1 LQAKETLSVL
11 TLHSN
16 SNILKTNKDSQTFP
30 TKKIKI
36 KKITNFIQRYWCTT
50 TSSHNKLDV
59 VLSVMGRSVPL
70 DNITL
75 IHPLLHFS
83 FFAAG
88 FAATI
93 AIITVICTD
102 RFRRKSQPV
111 PPKIEPS
118 DVSKVL
124 NDSSLPSTAV
134 ATRNSS
140 RHEQENPPPTT
151 DDKDKPETDNNE
163 FTIKELPLPPAMLVP
178 KEPFSGNN
186 MKRVTSE
193 RRASFS
199 LSMKMPRSLSLAKNW
214 DHLKEEKIKKN
225 WDHLKEEH
233 IKPKLKPEQD
243 SVWMKTIILG
253 EKCVPD
259 DEDDP
264 IIFEGKGK
272 KIAAYHPKSTMS
284 ISRQNSVLE
293 PDALCVS
300 QSQTQED
307 RINNI

>member
-1 LQAKETLSVL
+1 
-11 TLHSN
+11 
-16 SNILKTNKDSQTFP
+16 
-30 TKKIKI
+30 
-36 KKITNFIQRYWCTT
+36 
-50 TSSHNKLDV
+50 
-59 VLSVMGRSVPL
+59 MGRSVPL
-70 DNITL
+70 DDITL

-83 FFAAG
+83 FLAAG

-102 RFRRKSQPV
+102 LFRKKSQPDE
-111 PPKIEPS
+111 PKIEPS

-124 NDSSLPSTAV
+124 NDSSVPSTAL

-140 RHEQENPPPTT
+140 QHEQENPPPT
-151 DDKDKPETDNNE
+151 DDKDKPETDNNNE
-163 FTIKELPLPPAMLVP
+163 FLIKELPLPPAMLVP
-178 KEPFSGNN
+178 KEPFSGSH

-199 LSMKMPRSLSLAKNW
+199 LSMKMPRSLSLARNW

-225 WDHLKEEH
+225 WDHLKEDKNKIKKNWDHLKQEH
-233 IKPKLKPEQD
+233 IKPKLKQEPD

-259 DEDDP
+259 EEDDP

-284 ISRQNSVLE
+284 MSRQNSVFE
-293 PDALCVS
+293 PDAFSVS
-300 QSQTQED
+300 KTQTQED

>member
-1 LQAKETLSVL
+1 
-11 TLHSN
+11 
-16 SNILKTNKDSQTFP
+16 
-30 TKKIKI
+30 
-36 KKITNFIQRYWCTT
+36 
-50 TSSHNKLDV
+50 
-59 VLSVMGRSVPL
+59 MGRSVPL
-70 DNITL
+70 DDTTL

-83 FFAAG
+83 FLAAG

-102 RFRRKSQPV
+102 LFRKKSQPE

-124 NDSSLPSTAV
+124 NDSTIPSTAV

-140 RHEQENPPPTT
+140 QHEQENSPST
-151 DDKDKPETDNNE
+151 DDKDKQENDNNE
-163 FTIKELPLPPAMLVP
+163 FMKKELPLPPAMLVP
-178 KEPFSGNN
+178 KEPYYGNHL
-186 MKRVTSE
+186 KRVTSE

-199 LSMKMPRSLSLAKNW
+199 LSMKMPRSLSLARNWDHLKEDKIKRNWDHLKEDKIKKNW
-214 DHLKEEKIKKN
+214 DHLKEDKIKKN

-233 IKPKLKPEQD
+233 IKPKLKQEPD

-259 DEDDP
+259 EEDDP

-272 KIAAYHPKSTMS
+272 KIAAYHPKSNMS
-284 ISRQNSVLE
+284 MSRQNFVLE
-293 PDALCVS
+293 PDALCVA

-307 RINNI
+307 RMNNNI